1 MNLGPKKHQFD
12 FVNEIKQTNPKY
24 ILYEKINESDDD
36 IKNKDKKSNFL
47 LLTFVHP
54 RERFPYIT
62 KYILKNYIIL
72 EKFNNWII
80 LHYKNLTFC

>member
-1 MNLGPKKHQFD
+1 MNLGSKKHQYD
-12 FVNEIKQTNPKY
+12 FINEIEQTNPKY

-36 IKNKDKKSNFL
+36 VKNGDKKSKFL
-47 LLTFVHP
+47 FLTFVHP

-62 KYILKNYIIL
+62 KYILKNYIVL

-80 LHYKNLTFC
+80 LNNKND

>member
-1 MNLGPKKHQFD
+1 MNLGPKKHQYD
-12 FVNEIKQTNPKY
+12 FINEIEQTNPKY

-47 LLTFVHP
+47 LLTFVHV
-54 RERFPYIT
+54 REKFPYIT
-62 KYILKNYIIL
+62 KHILKNYIVL

-80 LHYKNLTFC
+80 LHNKND